1 MSNSLQRFNLK
12 ENFFGKAVL
21 VANTSRAQVG
31 ARGSGTKVKYPVT
44 TQNVGL
50 AEIYVTEARRAEEV
64 EIGEEVNFGQ
74 ILIQPSIRSIDENNQ
89 STFLTFTPLAS
100 SAKKGNTVDPVSFS
114 KERSEDFT
122 SSFRTGNGDI
132 SSMIDIEKTFGDF
145 VLISVEPKVFRD
157 AEGQPTGEIE
167 KYVIQAR
174 STMNNEMY
182 SIDILNLDTSVRE
195 LPLFAHF
202 QLTGTVSA
210 MLYRDQSQVE
220 NIRVSLSLK
229 ADDVKAVTQS
239 VTPKSEPA
247 KTDVSKAAE
256 TGNNNQKGNQ
266 NK

>member
-1 MSNSLQRFNLK
+1 M
-12 ENFFGKAVL
+12 
-21 VANTSRAQVG
+21 
-31 ARGSGTKVKYPVT
+31 
-44 TQNVGL
+44 
-50 AEIYVTEARRAEEV
+50 
-64 EIGEEVNFGQ
+64 
-74 ILIQPSIRSIDENNQ
+74 
-89 STFLTFTPLAS
+89 
-100 SAKKGNTVDPVSFS
+100 
-114 KERSEDFT
+114 
-122 SSFRTGNGDI
+122 
-132 SSMIDIEKTFGDF
+132 KTFGDF

-239 VTPKSEPA
+239 VTPKSETA
-247 KTDVSKAAE
+247 KTDASKPAE